1 MFLPAILLKDADLL
15 VRYVAAVVS
24 VSSVLF
30 FSASIPCILATRI
43 PVSVGQLVVIWL
55 LRTLLGILLAALCG
69 RLALALGWLVDQ
81 GSQNKAPS
89 GALFYRDCLRG
100 DDGEPAAVEIIYRLM
115 DLCLAVHDKGP

>member
-1 MFLPAILLKDADLL
+1 M
-15 VRYVAAVVS
+15 VS

-69 RLALALGWLVDQ
+69 RLALALGWL
-81 GSQNKAPS
+81 G
-89 GALFYRDCLRG
+89 
-100 DDGEPAAVEIIYRLM
+100 
-115 DLCLAVHDKGP
+115 